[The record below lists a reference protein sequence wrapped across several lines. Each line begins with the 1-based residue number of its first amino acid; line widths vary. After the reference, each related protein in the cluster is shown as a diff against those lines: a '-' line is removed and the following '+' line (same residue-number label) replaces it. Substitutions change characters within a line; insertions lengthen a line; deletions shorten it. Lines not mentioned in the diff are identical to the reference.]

1 MVDVLLVEDEKWVR
15 VALRKVIERSSKP
28 IQVVHEAGDGLAALD
43 WLRSHDVDLVLTD
56 IRMPVMDG
64 ITLLK
69 EIRRCDYKC
78 DVVIV
83 SGHDDFA
90 YAREALRHGAIDYL
104 LKPVETEHIESCIE
118 HWQELRRGVDSFND
132 EPKSYSPHEQS
143 AVERVVHH
151 INTNQTYQMT
161 SCEAAE
167 LVHLNPSYFSKLFRN
182 SMGMTFTDYMTNLR
196 LEEAKRMLTVTSMR
210 VNEIAERLGFTD
222 IAYFSNTFK
231 KKCGMTPSEYRRHH
245 RET

>member
-15 VALRKVIERSSKP
+15 VALRKVIEKSSMP
-28 IQVVHEAGDGLAALD
+28 IQVVHEAANGLAALD
-43 WLRSHDVDLVLTD
+43 WLRSHEVDLVLTD

-69 EIRRCDYKC
+69 EIRKHGYKC

-83 SGHDDFA
+83 SGHDDFS
-90 YAREALRHGAIDYL
+90 YAREAIRHGAIDYL
-104 LKPVETEHIESCIE
+104 LKPVEVEHIESCIE
-118 HWQELRRGVDSFND
+118 HWQELWRGGGTYK
-132 EPKSYSPHEQS
+132 EEAKSCSPQEQS
-143 AVERVVHH
+143 AVEQVIHY
-151 INTNQTYQMT
+151 IKTNQVYSMT

-182 SMGMTFTDYMTNLR
+182 SMGMTFTDYMTNHR
-196 LEEAKRMLTVTSMR
+196 LEEAKRLLEVTAMR

-231 KKCGMTPSEYRRHH
+231 KNCGLTPSEYRRHI
-245 RET
+245 RGV